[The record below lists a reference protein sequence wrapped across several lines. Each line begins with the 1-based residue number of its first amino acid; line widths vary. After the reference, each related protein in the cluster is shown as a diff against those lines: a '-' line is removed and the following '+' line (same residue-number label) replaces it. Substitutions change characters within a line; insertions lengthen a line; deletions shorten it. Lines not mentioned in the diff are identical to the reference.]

1 MKNLAKDITEI
12 ARYALREIVSSR
24 RLPTP
29 LVYESEFINAAR
41 KLKKDRVL
49 KYLLEDEKKL
59 EQKVEEVLAEAGG
72 ILSSLQLSLGMF
84 EEENKEN
91 ISSMNQSVASIKTF
105 SEQSLDE
112 NVKKLVDEVVKLQ
125 ASNQQLMDNLAET
138 RQDLAEKEE
147 KIHELETESQKDPLT
162 QLLNRRGWNKYV
174 EKEFERYKRYGRS
187 FSVIMIDIDHFKRF
201 NDFYGHTVGDAILR
215 KFGALLTNSVRNVDT
230 VFRYGGEEFTVLLPE
245 TRLED
250 AEIVAKRILDKINST
265 VFTYRKKN
273 LELKVTASLGVADCK
288 GKDSADAV
296 LEAADQA
303 LYLSKNSGRNCVKTC
318 LEIV

>member
-174 EKEFERYKRYGRS
+174 EKEFERYKRYRRS